1 MSVQTVSGRRSLR
14 ARGLGW
20 GRSHPT
26 TAVLACLLVVGLAL
40 RVYFLLVWRPAITGY
55 SDSGIYFTGGV
66 ESVWS
71 DPLRT
76 VGYSMFLRVLHGI
89 TPHLLFVTIVQHLLG
104 LVTAVLFFAATRRC
118 GGPRWAGLAPAA
130 IIALGGDQLFLEHAA
145 LSDALFIFLLAAML
159 YCTIRARD
167 GSFAWAA
174 LAGLIAG
181 LGVWDR
187 EAAIELAPVL
197 ALWLVFSHGRPRWRL
212 VAVAAVSLV
221 VAAATVGGYAVWRH
235 ADSGLSGLTTN
246 GNWNIYGRVAPWAD
260 CSDFTPPVGTR
271 QLCQYTTP
279 AQRGWQSS
287 EDYIYLP
294 SSPAQKLIGPPYVV
308 SKDPYAMQRLLEFSE
323 SAIWGQPLEYLY
335 AVWRDTIRLFDPEAP
350 SFGDISPQRLID
362 FMLYGPDGHSGQ
374 NSFVSYWQNRLYP
387 GDPAPYR
394 GPIGPLKEWE
404 KLTRVTGVWMALLLL
419 LCLGSPWLV
428 PRRARAGAILFGVVA
443 LVLIFFPIFTKSY
456 DYRFVIPAFGP
467 LFAVGALSAWGIG
480 LRVRAWRGRRQRPA
494 QGRAGGIR
502 GRLPHRPPGS

>member
-1 MSVQTVSGRRSLR
+1 MAVQASTPDRRLR
-14 ARGLGW
+14 ARGLDW
-20 GRSHPT
+20 IRADPANAT
-26 TAVLACLLVVGLAL
+26 LVALLMVGLAL

-55 SDSGIYFTGGV
+55 SDTGIYFTGGV

-76 VGYSMFLRVLHGI
+76 VGYSMFLRVLHDI
-89 TPHLLFVTIVQHLLG
+89 TPHLIFVTIVQHLLG
-104 LVTAVLFFAATRRC
+104 LVTAVLYYAAVWRC

-159 YCTIRARD
+159 YCTIRARN

-174 LAGLIAG
+174 GAGLIAG
-181 LGVWDR
+181 LAVWDR
-187 EAAIELAPVL
+187 EAAAELAPVL
-197 ALWLVFSHGRPRWRL
+197 AVWLVFSSGRPRWRL
-212 VAVAAVSLV
+212 VAVGAVSLA
-221 VAAATVGGYAVWRH
+221 VAVGTVAVYAVWR
-235 ADSGLSGLTTN
+235 DGETGLSGLTTN

-260 CSDFTPPVGTR
+260 CRVFTPPLGTR
-271 QLCQYTTP
+271 QLCQFTTP
-279 AQRGWQSS
+279 AQRGWRSS

-294 SSPAQKLIGPPYVV
+294 SSPAQKLIGPPYQV
-308 SKDPYAMQRLLEFSE
+308 SKDRYAMQRLLEFSE
-323 SAIWGQPLEYLY
+323 SAIWGEPLEYLY
-335 AVWRDTIRLFDPEAP
+335 AVWRDTIRLFDPEAH

-362 FMLYGPDGHSGQ
+362 FMLYGPDGHSG
-374 NSFVSYWQNRLYP
+374 NNPFVAYWQHRLYP
-387 GDPAPYR
+387 GDPPPYR

-404 KLTRVTGVWMALLLL
+404 KLTRITGVWMALLLL

-443 LVLIFFPIFTKSY
+443 LVLLFFPILTKSY

-467 LFAVGALSAWGIG
+467 LFAVGALAAWGLG
-480 LRVRAWRGRRQRPA
+480 LKVQGLRGRRAVTPPA
-494 QGRAGGIR
+494 VR
-502 GRLPHRPPGS
+502 